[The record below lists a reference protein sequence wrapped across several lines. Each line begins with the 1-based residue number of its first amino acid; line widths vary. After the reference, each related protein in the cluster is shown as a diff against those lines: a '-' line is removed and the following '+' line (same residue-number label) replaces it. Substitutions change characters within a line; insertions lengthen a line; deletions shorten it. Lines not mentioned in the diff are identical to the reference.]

1 MDYFAEHVKKFEMA
15 GCTLEEADWK
25 NILVFGDP

>member
-1 MDYFAEHVKKFEMA
+1 MDYFAQRVRRFEMA

-25 NILVFGDP
+25 IILVFDA